1 MAYYQIY
8 TDSAV
13 DMPREKYVEY
23 DIRIIPMEYTVDGE
37 NIVFDSGNPDHDKY
51 RMELFEAEKNGADVH
66 TTQITPYRYI
76 EMWEKEMEAGMDVL
90 YLCFS
95 SGMSATYD
103 NALMAAEQLLED
115 YPDRKIIVVD
125 SISGTCGQGILAVSA
140 GMNRDERGMSIEE
153 NAAWLSENAKY
164 VCHRF
169 IVGDLNHLHKGGR
182 VSKAAAVVGTML
194 NIKPGLIID
203 DEGKLEVVTKTRG
216 KMPAIKK
223 LVESY
228 VRQSGIQIEG
238 APKVIYCDYS
248 ANTEDIPLL
257 KEALEA
263 AVDPDTKIEFM
274 CVTPILGV
282 HVGPWFLSVCG
293 WGKQRKED

>member
-1 MAYYQIY
+1 MASYLIY
-8 TDSAV
+8 TDSAA
-13 DMPREKYVEY
+13 DLPQEDYAKY
-23 DIRIIPMEYTVDGE
+23 DIRIVPMDYLLNGKSYTFHTE
-37 NIVFDSGNPDHDKY
+37 SPDHLKNCE
-51 RMELFEAEKNGADVH
+51 ELFEAQKNDAEVS

-76 EMWEKEMEAGMDVL
+76 EAWTEDLEAGNDIL

-103 NALMAAEQLLED
+103 NARMAAEQLKED
-115 YPDRKIIVVD
+115 FPDRTIRVVD
-125 SISGTCGQGILAVSA
+125 SLSGTCGQGILTETAA
-140 GMNRDERGMSIEE
+140 INRDERGMSLEE
-153 NAAWLSENAKY
+153 NALWLEKNAKY

-169 IVGDLNHLHKGGR
+169 IVGDLHYLHKGGR

-216 KMPAIKK
+216 KQAAIKK
-223 LVESY
+223 LVDAY
-228 VRQSGIQIEG
+228 VRQAGPAVEG
-238 APKVIYCDYS
+238 LPKVIFCDY
-248 ANTEDIPLL
+248 AGNTEDIPIL

-263 AVDPDTKIEFM
+263 AVDPDTRIEFI

-293 WGKQRKED
+293 WGKKRKEE